1 MLNIFLHLNHLKFQ
15 FQLAL
20 CSAALIDNID
30 DEKRCQPSANNS
42 SSSNNIGNL
51 LGALECE
58 ENVVETL
65 VISPKNLVTFKALNV
80 DLDFA
85 TKSKYII

>member
-1 MLNIFLHLNHLKFQ
+1 M
-15 FQLAL
+15 AL

-30 DEKRCQPSANNS
+30 EEKRCQPTANS
-42 SSSNNIGNL
+42 TSNNIGNL
-51 LGALECE
+51 LAALERE

-65 VISPKNLVTFKALNV
+65 VINAKNLVTFKAVNV

-85 TKSKYII
+85 TKSKYYSKLFE